1 MPEYRS
7 GKYICFHYLD
17 LVAQRGEKIELLI
30 DKTESLVDSVS
41 HFLPAYLWEHIIWPS
56 LFSA

>member
-1 MPEYRS
+1 MAARVMPEYRS

-41 HFLPAYLWEHIIWPS
+41 HFLPAYL
-56 LFSA
+56 